1 MLATILNLFGWTMLD
16 ATVHLL
22 NVFPL
27 VRAVH
32 HLSIITAL
40 IARMS
45 LWSVVS
51 TNEQKGYK
59 HSSLFIEFSL
69 PHSNGPYATLAAC
82 NTGDYDYMSLIIK
95 WFSFLFAEITGDDS
109 DRSSVTIG
117 VSVTFAVFFIIILC
131 IILIAFFCCL
141 FEKKSTSQHSTS
153 QQEQSQVS
161 EGKIKAIVI
170 IEQD

>member
-16 ATVHLL
+16 VTVHLL

-59 HSSLFIEFSL
+59 YSSLFIEFSL
-69 PHSNGPYATLAAC
+69 PHSNGPYATVDAC
-82 NTGDYDYMSLIIK
+82 NIGDHDIYNNYAIDCKM
-95 WFSFLFAEITGDDS
+95 
-109 DRSSVTIG
+109 
-117 VSVTFAVFFIIILC
+117 VFFSIC
-131 IILIAFFCCL
+131 RNNRR
-141 FEKKSTSQHSTS
+141 
-153 QQEQSQVS
+153 
-161 EGKIKAIVI
+161 
-170 IEQD
+170 